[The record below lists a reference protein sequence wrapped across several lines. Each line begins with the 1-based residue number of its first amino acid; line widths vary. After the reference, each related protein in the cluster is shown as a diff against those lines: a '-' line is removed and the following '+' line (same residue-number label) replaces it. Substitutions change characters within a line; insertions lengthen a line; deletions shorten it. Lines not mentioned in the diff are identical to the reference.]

1 MVKNPPLPTINFQK
15 NYPNKTRFHHD
26 FTMKVFHNDRIHS
39 ANRSR
44 KLAFELTAQN
54 QLTMD
59 MMYGL
64 LDYGYAV
71 HSWQFHSIST
81 GYSNIT
87 SHSSRYQ
94 AFSVI
99 R

>member
-1 MVKNPPLPTINFQK
+1 
-15 NYPNKTRFHHD
+15 
-26 FTMKVFHNDRIHS
+26 MKVFHNDRIHS
-39 ANRSR
+39 ANISR

-54 QLTMD
+54 QLSMD

-64 LDYGYAV
+64 VNYGCDV
-71 HSWQFHSIST
+71 HSWQFYLVST
-81 GYSNIT
+81 GYSNMT

-94 AFSVI
+94 VFSVI